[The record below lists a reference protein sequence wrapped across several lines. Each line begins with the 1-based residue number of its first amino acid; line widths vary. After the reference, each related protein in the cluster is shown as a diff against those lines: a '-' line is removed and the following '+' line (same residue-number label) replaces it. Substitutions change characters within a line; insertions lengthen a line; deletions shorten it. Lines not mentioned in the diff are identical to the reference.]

1 MQRGEESKADASEK
15 SESPACFLVLS
26 GYTLQSEREREE
38 AVVVVWSSSRNTR
51 RVLMK
56 ADD

>member
-26 GYTLQSEREREE
+26 GYTLQSEREGRGRGCG
-38 AVVVVWSSSRNTR
+38 VVQQPEYQKGPDESR
-51 RVLMK
+51 
-56 ADD
+56 